1 MTDLLLNQT
10 KGWLRRFDLKARKRM
25 GQNFLV
31 DRRVLE
37 EVVEAAEITDEDTVI
52 EIGPGLGVLT
62 RELAQ
67 KAGRVIAVEKDDR
80 LAYVLA
86 QELASFNNVKI
97 NNQDILKIEPI
108 DLFGGQTGRYKV
120 VANLPYYITSAVLR
134 YFLEADPSPE
144 LMVIM
149 LQKEVAD
156 TIVAADGR
164 MSLLSISVWFY
175 GKPQIID
182 YVPAACFHPPPKVDS
197 AILRIDVCPESAA
210 VVDDIDGF
218 FNLVRAGFS
227 ASRKQLANSLT
238 QGLGISKAEVMP
250 LLEAVGII
258 SKRRAET
265 LTLEE
270 WQKIW
275 QIFSGRRDDKDRSAG

>member
-10 KGWLRRFDLKARKRM
+10 NGWLRRLDLKARKRM

-31 DRRVLE
+31 DRQVLE
-37 EVVEAAEITDEDTVI
+37 EVVDAAEITGDDTII

-80 LAYVLA
+80 LAAMLA
-86 QELASFNNVKI
+86 QELASFNNLKI
-97 NNQDILKIEPI
+97 INQDILKIKPI
-108 DLFGGQTGRYKV
+108 DLFGGQTDRYKV

-134 YFLEADPSPE
+134 YFLEAAPKPE
-144 LMVIM
+144 LMVVM

-156 TIVAADGR
+156 NIVAADGR

-182 YVPAACFHPPPKVDS
+182 YVPAACFHPPPQVDS
-197 AILRIDVCPESAA
+197 AILKIDVYAKPA
-210 VVDDIDGF
+210 VEVGDINGF
-218 FNLVRAGFS
+218 FNLIRAAFS
-227 ASRKQLANSLT
+227 ASRKQLPNSLA
-238 QGLGISKAEVMP
+238 QGLGVSKDETLPM
-250 LLEAVGII
+250 LEEAGIT

-265 LTLEE
+265 LALEE
-270 WQKIW
+270 WQKLW
-275 QIFSGRRDDKDRSAG
+275 QVFSRRNNDKT